1 MKYSCVSHVGKVRK
15 NNEDYCKG
23 EVISTNS
30 GELGIFAIADGM
42 GGYNKGEVA
51 SELAVENIT
60 RFLKNNLIQN
70 EVVKIN
76 YIDDIFKQAY
86 NNVNSIIYKK
96 SQDDKE
102 CEGMGTTLTTVIIY
116 KDKVYIANVGD
127 SRCYMVVKG
136 KLEKITK
143 DHSYV
148 EELIATH
155 IITEEE
161 AKKHP
166 KRNIITRALGTEE
179 IIIVDIY
186 KKDINHNDKVLL
198 TTDGLTGYIDKDEI
212 NEIISSDD
220 DLDVIAN
227 NLIDKAN
234 EVAGKDNV
242 TVILINYN

>member
-1 MKYSCVSHVGKVRK
+1 MKYSCISHVGKVRK

-23 EVISTNS
+23 EVIFTNS

-60 RFLKNNLIQN
+60 KFLKSNLIQN

-76 YIDDIFKQAY
+76 YIDDILKQAY
-86 NNVNSIIYKK
+86 NNVNSIIFKK
-96 SQDDKE
+96 AQEDKE
-102 CEGMGTTLTTVIIY
+102 CSGMGTTLTTVIIY

-127 SRCYMVVKG
+127 SRCYMLTKG
-136 KLEKITK
+136 GLKKITK
-143 DHSYV
+143 DHSLV

-161 AKKHP
+161 AKNHP
-166 KRNIITRALGTEE
+166 NRNIITRALGTDE

-186 KKDINHNDKVLL
+186 KEDIYENDKVLL
-198 TTDGLTGYIDKDEI
+198 ATDGLTGPMDKDEI
-212 NEIISSDD
+212 DEIISNDD
-220 DLDVIAN
+220 DLEFISN
-227 NLIDKAN
+227 NLINKAN
-234 EVAGKDNV
+234 ELSGKDNV
-242 TVILINYN
+242 TVILIKYN